1 MYSLFST
8 KVNIV
13 NEYELINNYLEQL
26 SNRAANTIDELRLLQ
41 QHIDD
46 FKVTL
51 LSMREVSRLQPEKV
65 AYKPISD
72 KEEVTPR
79 HPNDLIRIKEVIKMV
94 GLSRSSIYSYINN
107 GSFPKPIQISSR
119 SVAWQRVMIEEWVMT
134 KVNAR

>member
-1 MYSLFST
+1 MYSLFFT

-26 SNRAANTIDELRLLQ
+26 SNRVANTIVELRLLQ

-46 FKVTL
+46 FKRAL
-51 LSMREVSRLQPEKV
+51 LPMREVSRLQPEKV

-94 GLSRSSIYSYINN
+94 GISKSSIYSYINI

-119 SVAWQRVMIEEWVMT
+119 SVAWQRGMIEEWVMT
-134 KVNAR
+134 KANAR